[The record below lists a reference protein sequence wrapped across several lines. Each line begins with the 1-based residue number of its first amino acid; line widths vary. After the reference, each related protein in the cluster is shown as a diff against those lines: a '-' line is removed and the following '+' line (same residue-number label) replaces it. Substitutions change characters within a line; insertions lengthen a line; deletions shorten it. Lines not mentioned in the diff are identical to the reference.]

1 MSAWAVR
8 AVPVPAG
15 RSVHLDPLVVTG
27 GENSGLYGC
36 KTTWRATMQIIEAA
50 SVASTVF
57 LITLVMSLGVVGAR
71 GLHLGVGVWIGPLL
85 QQCSDVQPTVHA
97 RSLLLQLQAWDLS

>member
-8 AVPVPAG
+8 AAPVPAG
-15 RSVHLDPLVVTG
+15 RLVHLDPLVVTG
-27 GENSGLYGC
+27 GENYGLYGC
-36 KTTWRATMQIIEAA
+36 KTIWLATMQIIEAA

-71 GLHLGVGVWIGPLL
+71 GL
-85 QQCSDVQPTVHA
+85 
-97 RSLLLQLQAWDLS
+97 LSGCKSVDRALIAAVF